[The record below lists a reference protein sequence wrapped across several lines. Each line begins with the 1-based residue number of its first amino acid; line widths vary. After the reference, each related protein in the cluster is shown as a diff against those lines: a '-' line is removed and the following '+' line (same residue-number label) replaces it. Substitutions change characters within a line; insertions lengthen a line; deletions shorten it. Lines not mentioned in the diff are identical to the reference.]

1 MGWLAANREWPVG
14 FGPGAR
20 VISHAITRAV
30 RAPVR
35 DRLHDRAS
43 IALILAA
50 LAFNAALCFV
60 NTTLFPV
67 NDLMV
72 IAAELVIITAAMLL
86 AVDRRFEPYLILALF
101 LSYTLLIMAMRPMF
115 DAKAVRDFLIPIAFY
130 LLGLRRPSL
139 VVADRAALMSGF
151 LVVGFGLF
159 EYFDV
164 ETFGK
169 YFNVIRYYV
178 ARGTVA
184 ASQVSDQTGILFPSG
199 FRPDARSLLPFL
211 GAHRVSSLFLEPV
224 SAGNFG
230 VILYFWALCRP
241 AMRGRV
247 VVFICAAV
255 TIVLADARF
264 GAYTCAAVTA
274 TALAFHRFPRPAWF
288 VLPFAIMAALAF
300 YGFESTQVN
309 WENNL
314 PGRLLWTARLLTSLP
329 LDAVLGISPNKP
341 FLSDSGYAYSLNE
354 IGFLGFAFFWG
365 IFIFSG
371 PRDPIAWRLRACVAT
386 YLCLLLI
393 ISDSP
398 YSIKTAALL
407 WFMLGASDG
416 ARLAIGAASHDP
428 VAARVANAERSVLR
442 AI

>member
-1 MGWLAANREWPVG
+1 LGWFTASGERPVCI
-14 FGPGAR
+14 GPGAR
-20 VISHAITRAV
+20 VIGLAATRAIH
-30 RAPVR
+30 APIR

-50 LAFNAALCFV
+50 LAFNAALCFT
-60 NTTLFPV
+60 NTMLFPV

-72 IAAELVIITAAMLL
+72 IGAELLIVAAAMLL
-86 AVDRRFEPYLILALF
+86 AVDRRIEPYLILALF
-101 LSYTLLIMAMRPMF
+101 FSYALLIMAMRPMF

-139 VVADRAALMSGF
+139 MVADRAALASGL
-151 LVVGFGLF
+151 LVVAFGLF
-159 EYFDV
+159 EYLDV
-164 ETFGK
+164 DTFGK

-184 ASQVSDQTGILFPSG
+184 STQVSDQTGVLFPSG

-230 VILYFWALCRP
+230 VILYFWALSRSD
-241 AMRGRV
+241 MRGRL
-247 VVFICAAV
+247 VVFLCAAV

-264 GAYTCAAVTA
+264 GAYTCVAVTA
-274 TALAFHRFPRPAWF
+274 TAFVFHRLPRPVWF
-288 VLPFAIMAALAF
+288 VLPFAIMVALAF

-314 PGRLLWTARLLTSLP
+314 PGRLLWTARLLTSLS
-329 LDAVLGISPNKP
+329 LDAVMGISPNKP

-354 IGFLGFAFFWG
+354 IGIVGLVFFWG

-371 PRDPIAWRLRACVAT
+371 PRDPIAWRLRACIAT

-416 ARLAIGAASHDP
+416 ARVLSGEGASHNL
-428 VAARVANAERSVLR
+428 VAARVASAGSILR
-442 AI
+442 AM